1 MTVLLFGA
9 TGLAGSGVLR
19 ASLAAPGVTE
29 VRALV
34 RRPTGMRDPKLR
46 EIAHTDYLDYRAV
59 THAFAG
65 VDACFFCLGI
75 SVRQVPDEGEYR
87 RIHHGFPMAAAA
99 MLREQSPAAPFH
111 YLSGASAGLH
121 SRWMWARVKAE
132 AERDLMARFEAMCW
146 RPAMI
151 DGTPTS
157 PLPALDVV
165 VKPLLR
171 VVFKWFR
178 SLYVLNDD
186 IGRAM
191 LQATRQRLTNRIVE
205 NVELRNLADAWRR
218 SDS

>member
-1 MTVLLFGA
+1 M
-9 TGLAGSGVLR
+9 LR
-19 ASLAAPGVTE
+19 ASLAAPAVTE

-34 RRPTGMRDPKLR
+34 RRPTGVRDPKLR
-46 EIAHTDYLDYRAV
+46 EITHTDYFDYRAV
-59 THAFAG
+59 ADAFAG

-75 SVRQVPDEGEYR
+75 SVRQVPDEGAYR

-99 MLREQSPAAPFH
+99 MLREHSPVAPFH
-111 YLSGASAGLH
+111 YLSGASARLH

-132 AERDLMARFEAMCW
+132 AERDLMAAFKAICW

-165 VKPLLR
+165 MKPVLR
-171 VVFKWFR
+171 VVFRHFR
-178 SLYVLNDD
+178 RLYVLNDD

-191 LQATRQRLTNRIVE
+191 LQATRQRLANRIVE
-205 NVELRNLADAWRR
+205 NVELRDLADAWRA
-218 SDS
+218 SGG